1 MKEFMDKDFLLS
13 TDTARKLYKA
23 ARDMP
28 IFDYHCHLSPRE
40 IYENIQFRN
49 IGHLMLGGDH
59 YKWRAMRAN
68 GAPEALCCAGGDD
81 WEKFL
86 AFAGTLKYAIGNPL
100 YHWTHL
106 ELRRVFGITD
116 VLTEKSAKAIWNK
129 ANAMLQTDDFRC
141 RRLIEKFN
149 VKVICTTDDPCDDLH
164 YHKLL
169 AQDRSFKVRVLPAF
183 RPDRAVRI
191 EEPGF
196 VQYVTQLGRLTGKG
210 ALNLQDMLASLE
222 ARVAYFHEV
231 GARVSDHG
239 LDTVPYAEPDYALA
253 QEAYRKALSG
263 EALSPLERDTYKT
276 CVLRSLGRMYAAR
289 GWVMQYHIGALRN
302 NNTRM
307 LQRLGADVGCDSSAD
322 APVAANLARLLDVLE
337 RENALPKTILYCLNP
352 RENYTLATMTGNF
365 QTGGVPGK
373 IQFGAGWW
381 FADQKPGMIDQMTAL
396 ATQGLLGRFVGML
409 TDSRSFISY
418 TRHEY
423 FRRIL
428 CDMIGRWVEEGEY
441 PADMDTLKQLVR
453 GICYENAVEYFG
465 IDVR

>member
-68 GAPEALCCAGGDD
+68 GAPEALCCAAGDD

-116 VLTEKSAKAIWNK
+116 VLTEKSAKVIWDK

-183 RPDRAVRI
+183 RPDKAVRI

-365 QTGGVPGK
+365 QTGGAPGK

>member
-68 GAPEALCCAGGDD
+68 GAPEALCCAAGDD

-116 VLTEKSAKAIWNK
+116 VLTEKSAKVIWDK

-183 RPDRAVRI
+183 RPDKAVRI
-191 EEPGF
+191 EDPGF

-222 ARVAYFHEV
+222 ARVAYFHET

-263 EALSPLERDTYKT
+263 EALSPLERDAYKT

>member
-13 TDTARKLYKA
+13 TDTARKLYKT

-68 GAPEALCCAGGDD
+68 GAPEALCCAAGDD

-116 VLTEKSAKAIWNK
+116 VLTEKSAKVIWDK

-191 EEPGF
+191 EDPGF

>member
-68 GAPEALCCAGGDD
+68 GAPEALCCAAGDD

-116 VLTEKSAKAIWNK
+116 VLTEKSAKVIWDK

-183 RPDRAVRI
+183 RPDKAVRI
-191 EEPGF
+191 EDPGF

-222 ARVAYFHEV
+222 ARIAYFHEV

>member
-68 GAPEALCCAGGDD
+68 GAPEALCCAAGDD

-116 VLTEKSAKAIWNK
+116 VLTEKSAKVIWDK

-183 RPDRAVRI
+183 RPDKAVRI
-191 EEPGF
+191 EDPGF

-222 ARVAYFHEV
+222 ARVAYFHET

>member
-68 GAPEALCCAGGDD
+68 GAPEALCCAAGDD

-116 VLTEKSAKAIWNK
+116 VLTEKSAKVIWDK

-183 RPDRAVRI
+183 RPDKAVRI

>member
-13 TDTARKLYKA
+13 TDTARKLYKT

-68 GAPEALCCAGGDD
+68 GAPEALCCAAGDD

-116 VLTEKSAKAIWNK
+116 VLTEKSAKVIWDK

-183 RPDRAVRI
+183 RPDKAVRI
-191 EEPGF
+191 EDPGF

>member
-13 TDTARKLYKA
+13 TDTARKLYKT

-68 GAPEALCCAGGDD
+68 GVPEALCCAAGDD

-116 VLTEKSAKAIWNK
+116 VLTEKSAKAIWDK

-149 VKVICTTDDPCDDLH
+149 VKVICMTDDPCDDLH

-191 EEPGF
+191 EDPGF

>member
-68 GAPEALCCAGGDD
+68 GVPEALCCAAGDD

-86 AFAGTLKYAIGNPL
+86 SFAGTLKYAIGNPL

-116 VLTEKSAKAIWNK
+116 VLTEKSAKAIWDK

>member
-59 YKWRAMRAN
+59 DKWRAMRAN
-68 GAPEALCCAGGDD
+68 GAPEALCCAAGDD

-116 VLTEKSAKAIWNK
+116 VLTEKSAKAIWDK

>member
-68 GAPEALCCAGGDD
+68 GAPEALCCAAGDD

-106 ELRRVFGITD
+106 ELRRVLGIMD
-116 VLTEKSAKAIWNK
+116 VLTEKSAKVIWDK

>member
-13 TDTARKLYKA
+13 TDTARKLYKT

-116 VLTEKSAKAIWNK
+116 VLTEKSAKAIWDK

-183 RPDRAVRI
+183 RPDKAVRI
-191 EEPGF
+191 EDPGF

-222 ARVAYFHEV
+222 ARVAYFHET

>member
-13 TDTARKLYKA
+13 TDTARKLYKT

-68 GAPEALCCAGGDD
+68 GVPETLCCAAGDD

-116 VLTEKSAKAIWNK
+116 VLTEKSAKVIWDK

-183 RPDRAVRI
+183 RPDKAVRI
-191 EEPGF
+191 EDPGF

-222 ARVAYFHEV
+222 ARVAYFHET

>member
-68 GAPEALCCAGGDD
+68 GVPEALCCAAGDD

-116 VLTEKSAKAIWNK
+116 VLTEKSAKVIWDK

-183 RPDRAVRI
+183 RPDKAVRI
-191 EEPGF
+191 EDPGF

-222 ARVAYFHEV
+222 ARVAYFHET

-263 EALSPLERDTYKT
+263 EALSPLERDAYKT

>member
-68 GAPEALCCAGGDD
+68 GAPEALCCAAGDD

-116 VLTEKSAKAIWNK
+116 VLTEKSAKVIWDK

-183 RPDRAVRI
+183 RPDKAVRI
-191 EEPGF
+191 EDPGF
-196 VQYVTQLGRLTGKG
+196 VQYVTQLGRLTGQG

-423 FRRIL
+423 FRHIL